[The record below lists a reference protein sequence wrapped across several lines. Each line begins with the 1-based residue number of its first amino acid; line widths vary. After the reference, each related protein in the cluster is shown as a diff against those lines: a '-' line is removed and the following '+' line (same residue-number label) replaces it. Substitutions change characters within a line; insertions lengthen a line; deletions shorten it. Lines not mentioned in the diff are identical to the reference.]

1 MNLLVLALSFT
12 TGAAITYALRI
23 RRDRD
28 SWIEDFRAVVHRAER
43 AERER
48 DAAITEAVAA
58 TAAAEWLRKL
68 NRGRERRAN

>member
-1 MNLLVLALSFT
+1 MNALLLALSLA
-12 TGAAITYALRI
+12 TGISLTVALRA
-23 RRDRD
+23 RRSRLA
-28 SWIEDFRAVVHRAER
+28 WIERYSAARHRAER

-68 NRGRERRAN
+68 NRSRERRAN